1 MIWYIF
7 FFNLVWKAVF
17 FCLWVYFDI
26 PACMPPYVRA
36 TSHTFYIKVIQYC
49 VSKWSRKKIMHQ
61 WPGHLGLIPIEL
73 YTAIGT
79 FRHVLGSYP
88 TKKRFFLM
96 TRPGGTFLRLLI
108 SYQFHVT
115 AYNIILCKTSW
126 KRGLRTSDEGTF
138 FCYIWKN
145 LFDDFKRLFFC
156 FHTFGVRRSIDVL
169 DPENQP
175 GSGKFRTGVGAKG
188 LTEDVWH
195 QKYENK

>member
-1 MIWYIF
+1 MPF
-7 FFNLVWKAVF
+7 F

-138 FCYIWKN
+138 FFLFLFSWSWCQTFYSCLRSRKPARIW
-145 LFDDFKRLFFC
+145 
-156 FHTFGVRRSIDVL
+156 I
-169 DPENQP
+169 Q
-175 GSGKFRTGVGAKG
+175 
-188 LTEDVWH
+188 
-195 QKYENK
+195 